1 MSDNVTMDVSK
12 QLIAKIFGDNW
23 TDVTQISDSGSIIFK
38 LLSTFNGVLLTL
50 VVASFLYTMAI
61 ASANTANEGKPMG
74 EKFSTMWVP
83 IRAMLGVSLLV
94 PVFGGLSVFQSV
106 MLQGVE
112 WSIDVANIAN
122 GQVYEFFFKETPSGD
137 MYLSDVPGLAESARK
152 MGKKVLEAAL
162 VQQYYLQKEGV
173 GLKPSEPV
181 TVTKAKEGTQVHFRM
196 SAPNISSMRSRI
208 SDLNTLHIY
217 INCKG
222 VAEVDC
228 KARENAVKSF
238 ITDIIPVAESS
249 VAATMPEPGG
259 DGFEKNVAN
268 YNIAITNYKEAMTAV
283 AFKIAGQDEDRKN
296 NAKNVLDFNK
306 THQKGWAVL
315 GGYYWVASNQT
326 KRTMEV
332 AGDLPTIDEPALGW
346 LTDFSVANGY
356 AGAIEARAD
365 AIDKAIYQELEVEK
379 KSWFGIFNAADNT
392 SDYIARWAIGVDSGY
407 DMLTGLQNV
416 GHTLLTGCAV
426 AMTVM
431 AATVDISADG
441 KSTTSG
447 FIGKAAGWVTGKI
460 PGVGIVKKFGG
471 TLFANMGKAGF
482 AALLILYPFAFYLA
496 MGLPAIPLIYWI
508 LGVVNWLISV
518 ITLVVGATI
527 WAAAISM
534 PEGEGVAGNHGRE
547 GFMLFANCL
556 LRPFLMVFGFI
567 FAYLL
572 IRCGGFLVYEIL
584 SVGLES
590 MSAEYSRGFAVF
602 VGSLA
607 VYATITT
614 VLIVKI
620 FGFMIAL
627 PDIILTFVGK
637 HLSGSGEH
645 GDVEKTSGGMK
656 NVSQGGGQTVGKML
670 AKPGV

>member
-1 MSDNVTMDVSK
+1 MSDNITMDVSK
-12 QLIAKIFGDNW
+12 LLISKIFGDNW
-23 TDVTQISDSGSIIFK
+23 TDVTQLGDSGSIIFK

-112 WSIDVANIAN
+112 WSVDVANIAN
-122 GQVYEFFFKETPSGD
+122 DQVYDYFFEETPSGD
-137 MYLSDVPGLAESARK
+137 MYLSDIPGLAESARD

-162 VQQYYLQKEGV
+162 IQQYYKQKEGV
-173 GLKPSEPV
+173 GLIPTEPFE
-181 TVTKAKEGTQVHFRM
+181 VTKEGSEVHFRM
-196 SAPNISSMRSRI
+196 SAPDITSMRSRI

-217 INCKG
+217 IDCEG
-222 VAEVDC
+222 VEEADC
-228 KARENAVKSF
+228 TARQEAVSAF
-238 ITDIIPVAESS
+238 ITGIIPVAESS
-249 VAATMPEPGG
+249 VAATMPIPGG
-259 DGFEKNVAN
+259 EGFNANVSN
-268 YNIAITNYKEAMTAV
+268 YRNAITAYKTAMTEV
-283 AFKIAGQDEDRKN
+283 AFRIAGQDEDRKK
-296 NAKNVLDFNK
+296 NANQILDFNK

-332 AGDLPTIDEPALGW
+332 AGDLPTVKEPRMGW

-365 AIDKAIYQELEVEK
+365 AIDQAIYQELAVEK
-379 KSWFGIFNAADNT
+379 KSWFGIFNIADNS

-407 DMLTGLQNV
+407 DMLTGLQNA

-431 AATVDISADG
+431 AATVDISTDG
-441 KSTTSG
+441 KSGGSM
-447 FIGKAAGWVTGKI
+447 IGKAAGWVAGQL
-460 PGVGIVKKFGG
+460 PGVGTIKKYGG

-496 MGLPAIPLIYWI
+496 MGLPAIPLIYWVM
-508 LGVVNWLISV
+508 GVVNWLISV

-584 SVGLES
+584 SVGIES
-590 MSAEYSRGFAVF
+590 MNAEYSRGFAVF
-602 VGSLA
+602 IGSLA
-607 VYATITT
+607 IYATITT
-614 VLIVKI
+614 ILIIKI

-645 GDVEKTSGGMK
+645 GDVEKASGGMK
-656 NVSQGGGQTVGKML
+656 QVSQGGGQTVGKML
-670 AKPGV
+670 AKPGAS